1 MALISSFSMATGERR
16 IFSGTRDADTTTSL
30 PKTTLVDNATFNC
43 ELILVTSTSSGA
55 KPTELN
61 KSVKGS
67 FCLVLKTNA
76 PLLLVSVPTTVP
88 LIFTTTPAK
97 GSWFSRPVTSPE
109 ISMVSCADN
118 RIEITK
124 DQNNKKAFL
133 FCPDLI
139 NV

>member
-1 MALISSFSMATGERR
+1 MATGERR
-16 IFSGTRDADTTTSL
+16 ILSGTRDADTTTSL
-30 PKTTLVDNATFNC
+30 PKTTLVDKATFNC

-67 FCLVLKTNA
+67 FCLVRKTNA

-88 LIFTTTPAK
+88 LIFTATPGK
-97 GSWFSRPVTSPE
+97 GSWFSRLVTSPE
-109 ISMVSCADN
+109 ISMVCCADKK
-118 RIEITK
+118 IEINNIG
-124 DQNNKKAFL
+124 DNKKAFL

-139 NV
+139 NVGS